1 MIVGQRNPSEATKVA
16 RDSHKADGPKK
27 HEMFTFL
34 RGCPASWFRHY
45 RGIRSQEENGNFFH
59 SAYLIGSVPRCP
71 AEFLEKKIIK
81 KEGTSTATYGYPPEK
96 WHPRWLWNRM
106 FLLELAIMEVPTSVS
121 ERYLIVEET
130 TCCGG
135 AKQPKLITAWPV
147 KSKQQGWGRSV
158 TN

>member
-1 MIVGQRNPSEATKVA
+1 MLEIATKLMVQ
-16 RDSHKADGPKK
+16 KK

-34 RGCPASWFRHY
+34 RGCPASWFRRY
-45 RGIRSQEENGNFFH
+45 REIRSQEENGNFFH

-71 AEFLEKKIIK
+71 AEFLEKKIIE

-135 AKQPKLITAWPV
+135 AKQPKLLR
-147 KSKQQGWGRSV
+147 GRLNQSNKV
-158 TN
+158 GEGVLLINIYIYAI